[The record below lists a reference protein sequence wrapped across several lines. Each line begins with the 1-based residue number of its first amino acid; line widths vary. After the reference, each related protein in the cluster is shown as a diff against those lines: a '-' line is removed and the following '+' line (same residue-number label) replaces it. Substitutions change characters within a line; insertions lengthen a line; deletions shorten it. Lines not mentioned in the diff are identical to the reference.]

1 MKIAIGSA
9 TMADA
14 RYFPILDVLLVLVEA
29 RKHGISVDNLTEVFA
44 SPWFANK
51 PKSDRELLQ
60 RSALVRSHDALL
72 DKSMVFIDARVG
84 SGGAVHFDRNETHL
98 HPLDAIS
105 FLAIPFAVIVEN
117 EDYDGSFLFWMAR
130 AIEFDKFVEAY
141 REGRFNF
148 RHAGGKSGL
157 VRSAKILSRGVW
169 PRQDD
174 RYSRAMRLWCC
185 AVLDNDARFP
195 GEEPNKDIVD
205 TLTPYVSF
213 GAAKPD
219 ILSVGDLLESISAG
233 EMRIPRFQRPYVWST
248 DDMLQLFDSVFL
260 GYRVPMTVMKSS
272 SLDAAVT
279 IFARVN
285 QRGRDMTPDQMVS
298 ALTFRDREEG
308 DFDLASSI
316 DEILGELRGLGYGD
330 LQRRTILQVVLA
342 AAKLDFTRPSYEKIV
357 DRTQYGTMRAA
368 VTGGAASLRR
378 AVQFLAR
385 DAGVKTSRLLPY
397 ASIAVMLSIYFDAL
411 GSKKLVPA
419 QKQVLLRWF
428 WATSFNGWYSGAN
441 TTDVRRAGD
450 QMRELAKGGDAAKFL
465 EFFDRPIRQ
474 FPETYDRRS
483 ARVRASLLVQILEG
497 KPLDPRNGRQI
508 DGFSVFADE
517 AARDIPYF
525 FPKQKR
531 PVVSNP
537 ANRVIL
543 PEGFPRNARVEF
555 LKATELNN
563 AADVFASHFVDDEAL
578 EALQREDFE
587 CFVRLRENSILGVE
601 KRFLK
606 RHGLGF
612 DLSAVRNNEEVDSDE

>member
-1 MKIAIGSA
+1 M
-9 TMADA
+9 
-14 RYFPILDVLLVLVEA
+14 
-29 RKHGISVDNLTEVFA
+29 
-44 SPWFANK
+44 
-51 PKSDRELLQ
+51 SDR
-60 RSALVRSHDALL
+60 
-72 DKSMVFIDARVG
+72 
-84 SGGAVHFDRNETHL
+84 
-98 HPLDAIS
+98 P
-105 FLAIPFAVIVEN
+105 
-117 EDYDGSFLFWMAR
+117 
-130 AIEFDKFVEAY
+130 
-141 REGRFNF
+141 
-148 RHAGGKSGL
+148 
-157 VRSAKILSRGVW
+157 
-169 PRQDD
+169 
-174 RYSRAMRLWCC
+174 
-185 AVLDNDARFP
+185 
-195 GEEPNKDIVD
+195 
-205 TLTPYVSF
+205 

-260 GYRVPMTVMKSS
+260 GYPIGSLLIWQTDRSDITSLERIGPIELPREGPQLKSYVVDGHQRLATLMGVLMLPDSYPRERVDDWRWWIAYDLVDEQFVHIRERGKNISLRLLPLRSVLRTVDFARRTREISGSSEFSDDQIEILLDRADRLQKRIREYRVPMTVMKSS

-298 ALTFRDREEG
+298 ALTFRDRDEG

-357 DRTQYGTMRAA
+357 DRTQYGAMRAA
-368 VTGGAASLRR
+368 VTRGAASLRR

-385 DAGVKTSRLLPY
+385 DVGVKTSRLLPY
-397 ASIAVMLSIYFDAL
+397 ASIAVMLSIYFDTL
-411 GSKKLVPA
+411 GSKKLAPA
-419 QKQVLLRWF
+419 QRRVLLRWF

-450 QMRELAKGGDAAKFL
+450 QMRELAKGGDAAKFS

-587 CFVRLRENSILGVE
+587 RFVRLRENSILGVE
-601 KRFLK
+601 KRFLEK
-606 RHGLGF
+606 HGLGF